1 MWLYAK
7 FVWVSTVTIAVR
19 AQSAVLPF
27 QTLAES
33 RACLDMRK
41 DMFMNGMMIQWKG
54 NLGRK
59 DHKGQRGR
67 VFRVSDLES

>member
-19 AQSAVLPF
+19 AQSAVSPF

-33 RACLDMRK
+33 RVCLDMRK

-67 VFRVSDLES
+67 VFRVSDFES